1 MESANAEPKAGQRS
15 LECTSPD
22 STSWKFDF
30 GPGQAASGY
39 IGVAADCLYS
49 DEAGYGFEDVSRVY
63 GRARTPAGQ
72 GREAAV
78 SDCNS
83 EPHCNPG
90 SDYSSYSDRSYKSDD
105 NSDPNCDSEPDRS
118 LVPNPAVK
126 SKSVVKSTSALS
138 AKVDTRTRLHHSFCI
153 PMGATFA
160 VRVPDGTYQVQILVG
175 DSLAETHTTL
185 KAGGNKMVLPPIRL
199 APGQFLEERF
209 TIPVRGGRFRLNVS
223 GQAPRLNML
232 EIHPAPGTMTLFLAG
247 DSTVTDQPEDGYPYA
262 GWGQLLPA
270 LFKHDVCVDNHAQ
283 SGCSSRSFIEEGRL
297 EAILQLAKPGD
308 FLMIQ
313 FGHNDEKP
321 DPRGTDAFTTYKQ
334 HLLHYIEAAR
344 EKRVHPVLVTP
355 VHRRYFNPDG
365 TLSDT
370 HGDYIQAMQELA
382 SETDTP
388 LIDLAA
394 RSKELFE
401 AAGPEGSKDLFM
413 WVYPGEYMNFPAGVQ
428 DNTHFQEQGGEAV
441 ARLIADGIRD
451 LQLQP
456 LLMYLR

>member
-1 MESANAEPKAGQRS
+1 MEMEK
-15 LECTSPD
+15 
-22 STSWKFDF
+22 TSWKFDF
-30 GPGQAASGY
+30 GAGQPADGFT
-39 IGVAADCLYS
+39 GVTAESVYS
-49 DEAGYGFEDVSRVY
+49 PAAGYGFEDTGRVY
-63 GRARTPAGQ
+63 ARDRSAAA
-72 GREAAV
+72 AAV
-78 SDCNS
+78 
-83 EPHCNPG
+83 PG
-90 SDYSSYSDRSYKSDD
+90 DAR
-105 NSDPNCDSEPDRS
+105 
-118 LVPNPAVK
+118 A
-126 SKSVVKSTSALS
+126 ALYH
-138 AKVDTRTRLHHSFCI
+138 RFCI

-160 VRVPDGTYQVQILVG
+160 ANVPDGVYLVSILAG
-175 DSLAETHTTL
+175 DALAETHTML
-185 KAGGNKMVLPPIRL
+185 KVAGSKRVLPPIS
-199 APGQFLEERF
+199 AAAGQFIEEKF
-209 TIPVRGGRFRLNVS
+209 AVPVRGGRFRLHVS

-232 EIHPAPGTMTLFLAG
+232 ELQPAPSTLTLFLVG
-247 DSTVTDQPEDGYPYA
+247 DSTVTDQGEDGYPYA

-283 SGCSSRSFIEEGRL
+283 SGRSSRSFIEEGRL
-297 EAILQLAKPGD
+297 EAILQLIKPGD
-308 FLMIQ
+308 FLMLQ

-321 DPRGTDAFTTYKQ
+321 DPRGTEPFTTYKQ

-344 EKRVHPVLVTP
+344 EKQAHPVLVTP

-370 HGDYIQAMQELA
+370 HGDYITAMQELA
-382 SETDTP
+382 EETDTL

-394 RSKELFE
+394 RSKLLFE
-401 AAGPEGSKDLFM
+401 KAGPEGSKDLFM